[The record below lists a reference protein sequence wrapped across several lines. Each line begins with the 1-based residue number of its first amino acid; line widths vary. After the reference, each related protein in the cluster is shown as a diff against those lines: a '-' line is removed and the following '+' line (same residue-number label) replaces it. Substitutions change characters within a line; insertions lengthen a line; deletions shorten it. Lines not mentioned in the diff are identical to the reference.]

1 MQGRAQKVSE
11 FATLLNSFSPPLSP
25 DQSILTTPLRRSVRN
40 VEKCTTTP
48 PPMVQTCWSRMM
60 LDQTEPTTRKHQP
73 TTRQHQPTTL
83 KYQPYQLSTLKYQ
96 PTIRANVLTTPTHQQ
111 IARKNRPTA
120 ARIHQ
125 QKTGGDTCLNCQR
138 STTGLIHGKP

>member
-1 MQGRAQKVSE
+1 
-11 FATLLNSFSPPLSP
+11 
-25 DQSILTTPLRRSVRN
+25 
-40 VEKCTTTP
+40 
-48 PPMVQTCWSRMM
+48 M

-83 KYQPYQLSTLKYQ
+83 KNKLSTLKYQ
-96 PTIRANVLTTPTHQQ
+96 PTIRANVLTTPTHHQQ
-111 IARKNRPTA
+111 IARKNRLTA